1 MKNNPVAW
9 FEIYCQD
16 LDRAQKFYETVFQ
29 AKLTKLD
36 APFPGIE
43 LLAFPSD
50 MTTPGAPGALV
61 KMQGFTSRGSSTLV
75 YFGCDDC
82 TVEEARVKAAG
93 GRVEKPK
100 MSIGPYGNISLVI
113 DTEGNM
119 VGLHSMK

>member
-1 MKNNPVAW
+1 MKHNPVGW

-16 LDRAQKFYETVFQ
+16 LGRAQKFYETVFQ
-29 AKLTKLD
+29 GKLSKLD

-43 LLAFPSD
+43 LLAFPGD

-61 KMQGFTSRGSSTLV
+61 KMEGFDSRGSSTIV
-75 YFGCDDC
+75 YFKCDDC
-82 TVEEARVKAAG
+82 AVEEGRVKAAG

-100 MSIGPYGNISLVI
+100 MSIAPYGFISLVV